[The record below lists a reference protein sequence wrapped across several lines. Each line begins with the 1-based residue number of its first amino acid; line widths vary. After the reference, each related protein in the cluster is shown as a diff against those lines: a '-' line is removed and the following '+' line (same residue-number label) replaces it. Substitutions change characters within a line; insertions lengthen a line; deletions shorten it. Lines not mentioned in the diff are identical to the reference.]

1 MEKTQIKKKL
11 QFKQISSILLI
22 GIERYIYEKDRAK
35 TTNDLHVKTKNGS
48 VKRRI
53 LENK

>member
-22 GIERYIYEKDRAK
+22 GIERYLLEKDRDIP
-35 TTNDLHVKTKNGS
+35 TNDLQVKTKNGS